1 MEYILVIVAF
11 CTAVLT
17 ADFSI
22 SPSARFKNIWSMR
35 PLKKLLFW
43 GLLFVAICQMWVV
56 YQGHCEAE
64 KEKTNLNAHNAEL
77 IERNDEL
84 KYEVVEANKRL
95 EDTKKQLEN
104 ANRKL
109 DDNHKLIN
117 EQQKLITAQQKSVDS
132 LVFNMP
138 TSLEGKL
145 RFKENFEVLSSLSVW
160 DSSHLL
166 YCCQLCDSGVGVFW
180 FESDTEA
187 LKGFCFFSNSE
198 INKILSETPISGD
211 FIDENGE
218 VIANKSGQLAAIYK
232 RFFKEE
238 MSQNYGV
245 APAQRKASLEID
257 SHIKELLAYVCRGYD
272 VNIQSYHWDKTRTY
286 SGDKRVSF
294 KYYVN
299 PTVQDPITRF
309 VCFDFS
315 SSFMKS
321 LYGMKRGE
329 FSERVIDEL
338 KRLKVRAMVTPSMI
352 NYFSKEWL
360 VSKGVDATHY
370 IRNVEA
376 TDDSPQI
383 LGMLN
388 ENITQGLNRV
398 KIECRAVKKIPFP
411 TLRDVLCFTPEENIV
426 GDRIQFDLDG
436 ITQSYVVEKWDE
448 IATNYV
454 LMTSRAWGPEF
465 ATFASIP
472 CLDKISI
479 FHATPKPLSINK
491 HGAVAGELLK
501 IQKEAAPNK
510 YDGTSVPKKI
520 TIK

>member
-1 MEYILVIVAF
+1 MKIDMTELILKWLLIIVLVIVALHGNIQSFFPEGRLSSWLKKPSSRIIF
-11 CTAVLT
+11 CVFSVGAVVL
-17 ADFSI
+17 SI
-22 SPSARFKNIWSMR
+22 VTSSYQENAASEKE
-35 PLKKLLFW
+35 KKLLE
-43 GLLFVAICQMWVV
+43 M
-56 YQGHCEAE
+56 
-64 KEKTNLNAHNAEL
+64 
-77 IERNDEL
+77 
-84 KYEVVEANKRL
+84 VESSN
-95 EDTKKQLEN
+95 N
-104 ANRKL
+104 KL
-109 DDNHKLIN
+109 DAANEKLKESEKSN
-117 EQQKLITAQQKSVDS
+117 SRLKDLVKEQNKSVNS

-138 TSLEGKL
+138 TSVEGKL

-198 INKILSETPISGD
+198 INKVLSETPISGD

-238 MSQNYGV
+238 MPQNYGV

-272 VNIQSYHWDKTRTY
+272 VDIQPYHWDKTRTY

-299 PTVQDPITRF
+299 PTVQDPITRS

-352 NYFSKEWL
+352 NHFSKEWL

-383 LGMLN
+383 IGMLN

-398 KIECRAVKKIPFP
+398 KIDCRAAKIPFP

-436 ITQSYVVEKWDE
+436 STQSYVVEKWDE
-448 IATNYV
+448 TATNYV
-454 LMTSRAWGPEF
+454 LMTSRSWGPEF

-472 CLDKISI
+472 YLDKISI